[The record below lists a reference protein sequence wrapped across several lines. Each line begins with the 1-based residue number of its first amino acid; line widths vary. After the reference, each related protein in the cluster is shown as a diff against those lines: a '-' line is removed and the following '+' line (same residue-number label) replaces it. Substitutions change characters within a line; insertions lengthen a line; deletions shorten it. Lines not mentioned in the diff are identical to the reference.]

1 MFTVQCIDC
10 THIFGDEE
18 DEFGKCPECEKQQP
32 ASGSWAKEEMSHIE
46 FLESEGKYAEAVS
59 DAMELLFMATDIHYG
74 DWPFAHKLAEII
86 RRLCKLG
93 NLTEELA
100 KHEHHWNTIE
110 HIQMGG
116 DPSKVAQ
123 YESTR
128 ENRKFLQ

>member
-1 MFTVQCIDC
+1 MIHVECGQCN
-10 THIFGDEE
+10 HIFGDEE
-18 DEFGKCPECEKQQP
+18 DEFGICPECGKQQL
-32 ASGSWAKEEMSHIE
+32 ASGSWAKEEMSHIA
-46 FLESEGKYAEAVS
+46 FLESKGKYTEAVS

-74 DWPFAHKLAEII
+74 DWPLAHKLAGII

-100 KHEHHWNTIE
+100 KHEHHWKTIE

-128 ENRKFLQ
+128 S

>member
-1 MFTVQCIDC
+1 
-10 THIFGDEE
+10 
-18 DEFGKCPECEKQQP
+18 
-32 ASGSWAKEEMSHIE
+32 MSQIE

-74 DWPFAHKLAEII
+74 DWPLAHKLAEII

-93 NLTEELA
+93 DLHEELA

-123 YESTR
+123 YESDR
-128 ENRKFLQ
+128 DN

>member
-1 MFTVQCIDC
+1 VFHVECVQCN
-10 THIFGDEE
+10 HIFGDF
-18 DEFGKCPECEKQQP
+18 DNEFGICPECDTQQP
-32 ASGSWAKEEMSHIE
+32 ESGSWAKEEMYHIE
-46 FLESEGKYAEAVS
+46 SLESEGKYAEAVS
-59 DAMELLFMATDIHYG
+59 DAMEILFMATDIHYG
-74 DWPFAHKLAEII
+74 DWPLAHKLAEII

-100 KHEHHWNTIE
+100 KHEHHWKTIE

-128 ENRKFLQ
+128 S

>member
-1 MFTVQCIDC
+1 MIHVECIGC
-10 THIFGDEE
+10 NHIFGDNE
-18 DEFGKCPECEKQQP
+18 DEFGICPECETQQP
-32 ASGSWAKEEMSHIE
+32 ESGSWAKEEMSNIE
-46 FLESEGKYAEAVS
+46 SLESEGKYAEAVS

-100 KHEHHWNTIE
+100 KHEYHWKTIE

-116 DPSKVAQ
+116 DPSKVTQ

-128 ENRKFLQ
+128 

>member
-10 THIFGDEE
+10 THIFGDDE
-18 DEFGKCPECEKQQP
+18 DEFGICPECGTQQP

-93 NLTEELA
+93 DLTEELA
-100 KHEHHWNTIE
+100 KHEHIGTQLSICKWEEIPAKLLS
-110 HIQMGG
+110 MK
-116 DPSKVAQ
+116 PPFS
-123 YESTR
+123 
-128 ENRKFLQ
+128 ENFE